1 MDERHLSQLLD
12 EAAQARPEHS
22 AVEDET
28 GRRLSYSELA
38 HGADRLATRLARWG
52 VDRGDRV
59 GLWLPKS
66 LEAVTAI
73 HGVLRTGASY
83 VPVDPTGPAA
93 RAAGILAASG
103 VKAAIVAAELVPALR
118 TAWPGNSPPP
128 RLIVVDGKSGASCG
142 ALVSLASETSLPCPV
157 DSGDTAWFR
166 VIGDDAPSPLSPPR
180 SADDLAYI
188 LFTSGSTGQPKGV
201 MLSHA
206 NAFTFLDWCQ
216 QALGHGEDEDRFASH
231 APFHFDLSIFDIFA
245 ACRAAATLV
254 LIGEN
259 LAKDPGPLADFI
271 TAQRI
276 SVWYSAPSIL
286 ALLAQHGRLDRP
298 GYAAPRL
305 VLFAGEV
312 FPVAALSRLK
322 SLWPKAEMWNLYG
335 PTETN
340 VCTAYPIPV
349 TISPHRT
356 EAFPIG
362 PVCAPLLAR
371 VVDEHGSEVEPGSLG
386 ELLIAGPG
394 VMRGY
399 FGRPEL
405 NAAAFLVDDDG
416 TRWYRTG
423 DLVRD
428 IGAGCFQ
435 FHGRRDR
442 MVKKR
447 GYRIE
452 LGEIESALYRHA
464 GVDRAGVVA
473 QAGEVGVSIA
483 AFVSLKPDQ
492 KRSIIAMKRHCTDYL
507 PHYMIPDTITFLD
520 DLPATSTDK
529 VDYQRLGSL
538 ASEQGPRS

>member
-1 MDERHLSQLLD
+1 MDGRHLSELLE
-12 EAAQARPEHS
+12 EAALRRPDQT
-22 AVEDET
+22 AVEDEH
-28 GRRLSYSELA
+28 GRRKSYAELMR
-38 HGADRLATRLARWG
+38 GADRLAARLARWG

-66 LEAVTAI
+66 VEAVTAI

-103 VKAAIVAAELVPALR
+103 VKAAIVAADLVPALR
-118 TAWPGNSPPP
+118 AAWPGSGPPP
-128 RLIVVDGKSGASCG
+128 RLIVVEGSTVPVPATE
-142 ALVSLASETSLPCPV
+142 APPPFPV
-157 DSGDTAWFR
+157 DACDATWSE
-166 VIGDDAPSPLSPPR
+166 VIADDAPSPLLPPR

-206 NAFTFLDWCQ
+206 NAFTFLEWCR
-216 QALGHGEDEDRFASH
+216 QALGPWDDGDRFASH
-231 APFHFDLSIFDIFA
+231 APFHFDLSVFDLFA
-245 ACRAAATLV
+245 ACQAAAALV

-259 LAKDPGPLADFI
+259 LGKDPDQLGDFV
-271 TAQRI
+271 TERRI

-286 ALLAQHGRLDRP
+286 ALLSEHGRLDRP
-298 GYAAPRL
+298 GYRAPRL

-312 FPVAALSRLK
+312 FPVTALARLRT
-322 SLWPKAEMWNLYG
+322 LWPLASMWNLYG

-340 VCTAYPIPV
+340 VCTAYPIPA
-349 TISPHRT
+349 TIPPDRT
-356 EAFPIG
+356 EPFPIG
-362 PVCAPLLAR
+362 PVCPPLRAL
-371 VVDEHGSEVEPGSLG
+371 VVDEHGRELSPGMLG
-386 ELLIAGPG
+386 ELVIEGPG

-399 FGRPEL
+399 FGQPEL
-405 NAAAFLVDDDG
+405 TAAAFFVDDESK
-416 TRWYRTG
+416 RWYRTG
-423 DLVRD
+423 DLVKD
-428 IGAGCFQ
+428 MGAGCFQ

-452 LGEIESALYRHA
+452 LGEIESALYRHV

-473 QAGEVGVSIA
+473 RAGEVGISIT
-483 AFVSLKPDQ
+483 AFVALKPNQ
-492 KRSIIAMKRHCTDYL
+492 KRSIIAMKRHCTNYL
-507 PHYMIPDTITFLD
+507 PNYMIPDIITFLD
-520 DLPATSTDK
+520 DLPATSTNK
-529 VDYQRLGSL
+529 VDYQRLRSL